1 MQVKLLDNRPVLS
14 EPCSTVNELFDISFV
29 PVKEEAADDVK
40 VEPLDSYVM
49 NDIENP
55 HMQSAKQNSLNE
67 TESPDVVKEEF
78 DFSSCHSEG

>member
-1 MQVKLLDNRPVLS
+1 M
-14 EPCSTVNELFDISFV
+14 NEIFDISFV

-67 TESPDVVKEEF
+67 VLVPIRSMYCVSTHQYF
-78 DFSSCHSEG
+78 